1 MNETRSG
8 AEHGPQTAV
17 TINPIIRYKSSYIF
31 ERLSINKCL
40 HIKEYSF
47 FTSCLEEPE
56 GREELAK

>member
-1 MNETRSG
+1 M
-8 AEHGPQTAV
+8 
-17 TINPIIRYKSSYIF
+17 TINPIIRHKSSDIF

-47 FTSCLEEPE
+47 FTSCLEEPG